1 MKSITEIDFIIVLF
15 LLFYLIDSFYG
26 GLKMKL
32 EGKSA
37 IVTGASKGIGAAI
50 AKELASQGCDV
61 LVNYN
66 SDRKGAE
73 EVKKFIE
80 EETKHRAIIFKADVS
95 RYSEIKAMIEKA
107 AESFTRIDILINN
120 AGIAIWAPVFE
131 ITEEIWDKTLDTNLK
146 SVFFTSQLAAHE
158 MIKTGGGIIVNISS
172 LAASGSMDCL
182 IPYVSSK
189 GGMTLLTKGLA
200 IEFAPYN
207 IRVNTIAPGTIDI
220 ERNRKT
226 DPCYPDDWIP
236 YIPMGR
242 VGKVEEVAKP
252 VVFLCCED
260 SSYMTGQNIYVSGGE
275 TDYVPMPRS
284 EFARRK
290 K

>member
-1 MKSITEIDFIIVLF
+1 CRPQ
-15 LLFYLIDSFYG
+15 
-26 GLKMKL
+26 
-32 EGKSA
+32 
-37 IVTGASKGIGAAI
+37 GAAI